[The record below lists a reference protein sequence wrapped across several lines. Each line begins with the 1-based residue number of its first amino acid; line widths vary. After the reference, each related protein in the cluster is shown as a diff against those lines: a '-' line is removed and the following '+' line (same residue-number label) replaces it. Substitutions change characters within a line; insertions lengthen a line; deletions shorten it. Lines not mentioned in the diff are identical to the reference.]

1 MKWFNKFK
9 RKKLEEGG
17 VVNNP
22 CIPLITNSQFN
33 SIDED
38 DMKIEKMM
46 DDILRESRWRMEIET
61 LRSRLEAMEMYSSR
75 LCSDY
80 NNLKEE
86 NERLKKKWEEETE

>member
-1 MKWFNKFK
+1 
-9 RKKLEEGG
+9 
-17 VVNNP
+17 
-22 CIPLITNSQFN
+22 
-33 SIDED
+33 
-38 DMKIEKMM
+38 MM

-86 NERLKKKWEEETE
+86 NERLKKKWEEETESEW